1 MLTGKLSAKWQ
12 SRSKLSSLWNVVN
25 MEWGVHHA
33 GDTNEHHTPLRGWDL
48 FQGNYVSGQVTCWHL
63 LTQAAQAPSARN
75 APPHLSDQNAANISC
90 GSTQHICLEYFFW
103 NDGLSLKCKESMNDL
118 KAKASRACHV
128 SCFWLDDLRISVL
141 TDAVDT
147 LNVRHARAGS
157 EKDEA
162 RSQSGAGS
170 LWILWTV

>member
-1 MLTGKLSAKWQ
+1 MLNRQIVGKIWP
-12 SRSKLSSLWNVVN
+12 SRSKLSSLWNVVNIVVN

-48 FQGNYVSGQVTCWHL
+48 FQGNYVSGQVTCSSG
-63 LTQAAQAPSARN
+63 PSAISQKR
-75 APPHLSDQNAANISC
+75 ATTSDQNAANISC
-90 GSTQHICLEYFFW
+90 GSTQHICLDFFL
-103 NDGLSLKCKESMNDL
+103 GMMVMFSLHCKESMNDL

-141 TDAVDT
+141 TDAMDT